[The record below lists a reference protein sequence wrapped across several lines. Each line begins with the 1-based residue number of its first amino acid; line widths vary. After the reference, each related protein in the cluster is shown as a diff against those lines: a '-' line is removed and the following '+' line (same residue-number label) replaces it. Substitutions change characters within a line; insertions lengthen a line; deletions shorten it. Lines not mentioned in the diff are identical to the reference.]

1 MIKLK
6 KEFVLKE
13 TTGAFDGVQTNK
25 RKLVIREN
33 QTKIDNP
40 E

>member
-1 MIKLK
+1 MIKLE

-25 RKLVIREN
+25 QKLVIREN